1 MPVETEVIRSS
12 AAEAFHTS
20 EQDLTVIAVNL
31 YSTVC
36 DVIDNLLVFEEPE

>member
-1 MPVETEVIRSS
+1 MPDETEVIRSP

-20 EQDLTVIAVNL
+20 QQELTVIAVNV

-36 DVIDNLLVFEEPE
+36 DVIDNLLVSEEPV